1 VASITTTA
9 IAREGLG
16 MERITSNQRLEAICV
31 AGRGVVYND
40 FSGGGASGAQYNVV
54 HSAACRWLAR
64 SNLSVAKLWFEDL
77 AGATAWLVRERG
89 EEGRAW
95 KRCRTCRAV
104 ESPIAPTQRVRRQ
117 TTPTARPQPLHPN
130 STYAVV
136 AASGGLLVEA
146 WSSIRLP
153 FEPTGAMREFRD
165 ELRSATGQLS
175 AGPGEAIHARYTSPI
190 GGHFDVENVLLYNV
204 GTSAFARSA
213 RFELVIER
221 DRGPVPSC
229 PRGLTEALHHYRYEI
244 VAIGMPWRHW
254 SAARPLASF
263 GPIDVALMAQV
274 SNPSPV
280 WYAVRRGGAQVLLP
294 AGIPSVFGLELV
306 LETPAQVRVNLAA
319 ITKPL
324 LDGVVAAFHAHDDPA
339 SLDLVA
345 GRVAV
350 QLGASTD
357 EVRSLLSQHRTAILG
372 ARRLLWPWRTGVQW
386 NPADD
391 LCAAI
396 RISNVPRRGPLPD
409 TGPLRIQ
416 GSVVEI
422 AEADS
427 PN

>member
-1 VASITTTA
+1 
-9 IAREGLG
+9 
-16 MERITSNQRLEAICV
+16 MERITSNQRLEAICL

-40 FSGGGASGAQYNVV
+40 FSGRGASGAQYNVV

-64 SNLSVAKLWFEDL
+64 SNLNVAKLWFEDF
-77 AGATAWLVRERG
+77 ADATGWLVRERG

-104 ESPIAPTQRVRRQ
+104 ESPIAPTQRVPGH
-117 TTPTARPQPLHPN
+117 TTPTARLEPLHPHA
-130 STYAVV
+130 TYAVV
-136 AASGGLLVEA
+136 ADSGRSLVEA
-146 WSSIRLP
+146 WSSSRLP
-153 FEPTGAMREFRD
+153 FQPTGAMREFRD
-165 ELRSATGQLS
+165 ELRSATARLS
-175 AGPGEAIHARYTSPI
+175 ASLGEAIHARYTSPI

-213 RFELVIER
+213 GFELVIER
-221 DRGPVPSC
+221 VNGPVPTSS
-229 PRGLTEALHHYRYEI
+229 RGLTEALHHYRYEI

-263 GPIDVALMAQV
+263 GPIDVGLMAQV
-274 SNPSPV
+274 SNPSSV
-280 WYAVRRGGAQVLLP
+280 WYAVRRSGAQVLPP
-294 AGIPSVFGLELV
+294 AGVPSVFGLDLV

-319 ITKPL
+319 IAKPL

-345 GRVAV
+345 SRVAA

-357 EVRSLLSQHRTAILG
+357 EIRSLLSQHPTAILG
-372 ARRLLWPWRTGVQW
+372 ARRLLWPWRAGVHW

-396 RISNVPRRGPLPD
+396 RIRSVTREGPLPD
-409 TGPLRIQ
+409 TGPFRIQ

-422 AEADS
+422 AETAGQGDATGQGRCTTKGC
-427 PN
+427 